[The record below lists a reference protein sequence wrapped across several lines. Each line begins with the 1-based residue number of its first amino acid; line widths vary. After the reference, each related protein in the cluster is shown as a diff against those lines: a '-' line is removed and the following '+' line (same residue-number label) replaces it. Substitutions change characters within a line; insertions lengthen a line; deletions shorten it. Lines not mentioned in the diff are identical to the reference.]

1 MNTISGIFSLLLFP
15 NQARIFAKE
24 MINTMVITIFFSS
37 LIGLKFLKLNL
48 LFYQRKLIYKDFA
61 CKVTKIF
68 YLFLFFCS
76 YFYTI
81 YYFLTNQ
88 DDFNNEFPVFNVVQS
103 HIIIW
108 CPCAYRCRAGSDC
121 VPGGRA
127 GGLRGCLP
135 RTIRQ
140 VIPPTV
146 ITYRGS
152 KSCRLL

>member
-81 YYFLTNQ
+81 YYFLTN
-88 DDFNNEFPVFNVVQS
+88 
-103 HIIIW
+103 
-108 CPCAYRCRAGSDC
+108 
-121 VPGGRA
+121 
-127 GGLRGCLP
+127 
-135 RTIRQ
+135 
-140 VIPPTV
+140 
-146 ITYRGS
+146 
-152 KSCRLL
+152 